1 MAKRSLMQTL
11 IFVLFLSGM
20 PSAFAVENAFAT
32 LRAQRAKGDGELL
45 RFVNRAGAGLVQA
58 NSTYQ
63 KAGRAP
69 LFCAPEDV
77 RFADVALKQYQ
88 QRPSRYRTNFRGY
101 GGEAVVVALMDGLQ
115 HAYPCK

>member
-1 MAKRSLMQTL
+1 MAKRSLMQVL
-11 IFVLFLSGM
+11 IFFLFSSGM
-20 PSAFAVENAFAT
+20 PSAFAVENAFAA
-32 LRAQRAKGDGELL
+32 LKAQRAKGSGELL

-63 KAGRAP
+63 KAGRSP
-69 LFCAPEDV
+69 LFCAPDDV
-77 RFADVALKQYQ
+77 RFADVALTQYQ
-88 QRPSRYRTNFRGY
+88 RRPARYRTGFHGY